1 MREEI
6 VVELLRRTLAFG
18 VHYTALYMV
27 QVGEDLTD
35 LPEFGVAFRQLVKIL
50 LRDRPESTVGKGDD
64 RLGRDHL
71 VVEAFDGRDK
81 ISPGHQPAAIFFT
94 ILPVEAAQHSLFD
107 EIEVPA
113 DIPPDQEGIV
123 LCRLQPSY
131 PCLKIVDKFGGQ
143 EMVLS

>member
-1 MREEI
+1 MSEEI
-6 VVELLRRTLAFG
+6 VVELLGRTLALG

-27 QVGEDLTD
+27 EVGEYLAD
-35 LPEFGVAFRQLVKIL
+35 LPEFGMAFRQLVKIL
-50 LRDRPESTVGKGDD
+50 LCDRPESTVGKGND

-71 VVEAFDGRDK
+71 VVKAFDGRDK
-81 ISPGHQPAAIFFT
+81 ISHGHQPTAIFFT

-113 DIPPDQEGIV
+113 DITPDQEGIV

-131 PCLKIVDKFGGQ
+131 PCLKIIDEFGGQ